1 MTEDFAP
8 VAPLTHICF
17 FDPRGLEQGTANPLN
32 SQMGEKAGDGGES
45 ADAGTPPGSPP
56 ASIGSFLTDRA
67 NKEGHLR
74 TISYPK
80 RALSPKSTAE
90 TNTVDVSLVPGH
102 MHKPWEVRKC
112 SSDTELFLENL
123 DRRVAATRHEVNP
136 PRPCLKPKKSGSSS
150 PDIILCRRSVS
161 FSSEN
166 SMMRIGGVHAKKKLS
181 IVPLETFARAN
192 SLTRPTPSC
201 SGSRKDLSDE
211 DLHCIYW
218 SSGEQRTFVQNEL
231 HRRALK
237 GISSIHA
244 LAEEAADTADDKE
257 DDFALEF

>member
-32 SQMGEKAGDGGES
+32 NQMGEKAGDGGES

-166 SMMRIGGVHAKKKLS
+166 SMMRIG
-181 IVPLETFARAN
+181 
-192 SLTRPTPSC
+192 
-201 SGSRKDLSDE
+201 SRKDLSDE